1 MAKQRKEL
9 SFRER
14 KVCLRKEDICGAQ
27 LVSFH
32 IKGTIFNG
40 INKIGYFV
48 KFGLY
53 AMVYGD
59 RMKLLFLG
67 RKVHFVKGRF
77 GLRKEDL
84 IYEKKVFLRKEDF
97 VYEIKVLFS
106 YIALHMHIFVTKW
119 TNYEIIFLSTKGR
132 FFFYERKV
140 LSTKGRFYYRIY
152 CSTYIYLLQ
161 N

>member
-1 MAKQRKEL
+1 MRLHRYGLTAKGTFISRKES

-32 IKGTIFNG
+32 IKGTIYND

-84 IYEKKVFLRKEDF
+84 IYEKKV
-97 VYEIKVLFS
+97 
-106 YIALHMHIFVTKW
+106 
-119 TNYEIIFLSTKGR
+119 LSQKGR
-132 FFFYERKV
+132 FC
-140 LSTKGRFYYRIY
+140 L
-152 CSTYIYLLQ
+152 
-161 N
+161 